1 LRRRGLYHSHMLTQ
15 RRRPSIT
22 AWFAIAVLMMA
33 ALLPSLSMAAR
44 MSDGRATATQA
55 LQELC
60 SAGTLRMQA
69 ALSGGQDPSQDSSMA
84 MGADCVWCQLA
95 AQPLVP
101 VDLPHALGPVH
112 LPTCTGT
119 LTWADDAASAETG
132 RASHDAQPR
141 APPVHLS

>member
-1 LRRRGLYHSHMLTQ
+1 MLTQ

-44 MSDGRATATQA
+44 MSGGQATATQA

-60 SAGTLRMQA
+60 SSGTLRMQA
-69 ALSGGQDPSQDSSMA
+69 ALSGDQDPSQESSMA
-84 MGADCVWCQLA
+84 MGADCLWCQLA

-101 VDLPHALGPVH
+101 VDLTHALGPVH
-112 LPTCTGT
+112 LPACTGT
-119 LTWADDAASAETG
+119 LIWADDVTSPGTRRAA
-132 RASHDAQPR
+132 HDAQPR

>member
-44 MSDGRATATQA
+44 MSDGQATATQA

-60 SAGTLRMQA
+60 SAGTLRLQA
-69 ALSGGQDPSQDSSMA
+69 VLSGDQGPSQDSP
-84 MGADCVWCQLA
+84 MGMGGDCVWCQLA

-101 VDLPHALGPVH
+101 VDLPQVLGPVH
-112 LPTCTGT
+112 LPSRTGT
-119 LTWADDAASAETG
+119 LTWADEVTSPGTS
-132 RASHDAQPR
+132 RVSHDAQPR

>member
-1 LRRRGLYHSHMLTQ
+1 MLTQ

-44 MSDGRATATQA
+44 MSGGQATATQA

-60 SAGTLRMQA
+60 SSGTLRMQA
-69 ALSGGQDPSQDSSMA
+69 ALSGDQDPSQESSMV
-84 MGADCVWCQLA
+84 MGADCLWCQLA

-112 LPTCTGT
+112 LPACTGM
-119 LTWADDAASAETG
+119 LTWADDVTSLGTRRAA
-132 RASHDAQPR
+132 HDAQPR
-141 APPVHLS
+141 APPLHLS

>member
-1 LRRRGLYHSHMLTQ
+1 MLTQ

-44 MSDGRATATQA
+44 MSGGQATSTQA

-60 SAGTLRMQA
+60 SSGTLRLQA
-69 ALSGGQDPSQDSSMA
+69 VLSGGQDPSQDSSMA

>member
-1 LRRRGLYHSHMLTQ
+1 MLTQ

-44 MSDGRATATQA
+44 MSDGQATATQA

-60 SAGTLRMQA
+60 SSSTLRMQA
-69 ALSGGQDPSQDSSMA
+69 ALSGDMDPSQDSSMA

-112 LPTCTGT
+112 LPSCSGT
-119 LTWADDAASAETG
+119 LTWGDDAASAETD

>member
-1 LRRRGLYHSHMLTQ
+1 MLTQ

-22 AWFAIAVLMMA
+22 AWLAIAVLLMA

-44 MSDGRATATQA
+44 MSDGQATATQA

-60 SAGTLRMQA
+60 SSGTLRMQA
-69 ALSGGQDPSQDSSMA
+69 ALSGDQDPSQDSSMA

-101 VDLPHALGPVH
+101 VDLPPALGPVH
-112 LPTCTGT
+112 LAACTGT
-119 LTWADDAASAETG
+119 LTWGDDAASAETG

>member
-1 LRRRGLYHSHMLTQ
+1 MLTQ
-15 RRRPSIT
+15 RSRPSIT

-60 SAGTLRMQA
+60 SASTLRMQA
-69 ALSGGQDPSQDSSMA
+69 ALSGGKDSRQDSSMA

-95 AQPLVP
+95 AQPLLP
-101 VDLPHALGPVH
+101 VDLPQALGPVH
-112 LPTCTGT
+112 LLACTDT
-119 LTWADDAASAETG
+119 LTWADDVTSPGTSCV
-132 RASHDAQPR
+132 SHDAQPR